1 MANNYDA
8 NSISVLEGL
17 DPVRK
22 RPGMYIGSVGTKGLN
37 HLIYEIV
44 DNSVDEHLAGYCSEI
59 TVTLEKDGSATVEDN
74 GRGIPVDINEQVGR
88 PAVEVVFT
96 TLHAGGKFGDGNYK
110 ISGGLHGVGSSVVN
124 ALSLWLEV
132 NVKRDGKIY
141 NQRYEQGKVCYDLK
155 EAGKCRKNDTGTKVS
170 FFPDAEI
177 FEKIYFKADAIKS
190 RLHETAYLNPNLTII
205 FINKRVGEEEEVT
218 FHEEN
223 GIKAF
228 ISDMNKEKEK
238 VTDIIYFK
246 KEQDGIEVEIAFQYI
261 NDFTENISGFCNNIY
276 TQEGGTHIT
285 GFKSILTS
293 TINQYARELGILKE
307 KDNNF
312 TGADVRNG
320 LVAVVAVKHPD
331 PRFEGQTKT
340 KLDNPDAEKVTKSI
354 AGEQL
359 TLFFDKNLETLKN
372 VISCA
377 EKSAKIRK
385 AEERTKTNL
394 LSKSKFSIDSNGKLS
409 NCESRKPEECEIFI
423 VEGDS
428 AGGSAKSAR
437 NRKTQAIMPIRGK
450 ILNVEKASMDKVLA
464 NAEIKTMINAFGCGF
479 SEGYGN
485 DFDIEKLRYN
495 KIILMTDADVDGAHI
510 DTLLLTFFYRFMPEL
525 ITHGHIYIATPPL
538 YKVVPKKGEGEY
550 LYDDKALEKY
560 RKHHTGFTLQRY
572 KGLGEMDP
580 KQLWETTL
588 NPETRILKQVEIED
602 AKMASDVTS
611 MLMGSEVAPRRN
623 FIYTHATD
631 AELDI

>member
-1 MANNYDA
+1 MANNYDG

-155 EAGKCRKNDTGTKVS
+155 EVGKCRKNDTGTKVS

-205 FINKRVGEEEEVT
+205 FINKRVGEEEEVI

-246 KEQDGIEVEIAFQYI
+246 KEQDGIEVEIAIQYI

-276 TQEGGTHIT
+276 TQKGGTHIT

>member
-1 MANNYDA
+1 MANNYDG

-218 FHEEN
+218 CHEEN

-246 KEQDGIEVEIAFQYI
+246 KEQDGIEVEVAFQYI

-560 RKHHTGFTLQRY
+560 RKKHTGFTLQRY

-611 MLMGSEVAPRRN
+611 VLMGSEVAPRRN